1 MKRHLSYIYT
11 ATKRPLLGRVVG
23 RLLLFFLLLS
33 FGEVKAQ
40 NIILRPDISYAGTPR
55 QVEIGGMSVK
65 GVTDYEETVLL
76 NISGLTIGQKIEMP
90 GQEITEAVKRYWK
103 HGLFSRVSITAD
115 SLVDSKVYLSINLA
129 LCPRIS
135 SINYV
140 GVKKSERED
149 LEAKLGMAK
158 SMSLTK
164 NLVDRAKIL
173 AKKYFDDKGYKNAEI
188 EITQHDDVTGKN
200 QVVLD
205 VIIDKKD
212 KMKVRNIVLDGNEM
226 VKSGTIKGG
235 MFTKGAL
242 GKIHEAGKLGN
253 FFKAKKYTPER
264 YAEAKK
270 TLIEKYNEL
279 GYRDAAVVEDSV
291 WNEDDKHVNIYLKIR
306 RQVLYPQHHLG
317 GQHCRPH

>member
-55 QVEIGGMSVK
+55 QVEIGGLSVK

-140 GVKKSERED
+140 IS
-149 LEAKLGMAK
+149 A
-158 SMSLTK
+158 
-164 NLVDRAKIL
+164 
-173 AKKYFDDKGYKNAEI
+173 
-188 EITQHDDVTGKN
+188 
-200 QVVLD
+200 
-205 VIIDKKD
+205 
-212 KMKVRNIVLDGNEM
+212 
-226 VKSGTIKGG
+226 
-235 MFTKGAL
+235 
-242 GKIHEAGKLGN
+242 
-253 FFKAKKYTPER
+253 
-264 YAEAKK
+264 
-270 TLIEKYNEL
+270 
-279 GYRDAAVVEDSV
+279 
-291 WNEDDKHVNIYLKIR
+291 
-306 RQVLYPQHHLG
+306 
-317 GQHCRPH
+317 

>member
-11 ATKRPLLGRVVG
+11 VTKRPLLGRVVG

-33 FGEVKAQ
+33 FGEMKAQ

-55 QVEIGGMSVK
+55 QVEIGGLSVK

-200 QVVLD
+200 QLVLSGGAVVA
-205 VIIDKKD
+205 
-212 KMKVRNIVLDGNEM
+212 
-226 VKSGTIKGG
+226 VKSCGG
-235 MFTKGAL
+235 A
-242 GKIHEAGKLGN
+242 
-253 FFKAKKYTPER
+253 
-264 YAEAKK
+264 
-270 TLIEKYNEL
+270 
-279 GYRDAAVVEDSV
+279 
-291 WNEDDKHVNIYLKIR
+291 
-306 RQVLYPQHHLG
+306 YPQGAVGSLAERVD
-317 GQHCRPH
+317 QRLLATDAQQ

>member
-33 FGEVKAQ
+33 FSEMKAQ
-40 NIILRPDISYAGTPR
+40 NIIMRPDISYAGTPR
-55 QVEIGGMSVK
+55 EVEIGGLSVK

-76 NISGLTIGQKIEMP
+76 NISGLTVGQKIEMP

-173 AKKYFDDKGYKNAEI
+173 AKK
-188 EITQHDDVTGKN
+188 
-200 QVVLD
+200 
-205 VIIDKKD
+205 
-212 KMKVRNIVLDGNEM
+212 
-226 VKSGTIKGG
+226 
-235 MFTKGAL
+235 
-242 GKIHEAGKLGN
+242 
-253 FFKAKKYTPER
+253 
-264 YAEAKK
+264 
-270 TLIEKYNEL
+270 
-279 GYRDAAVVEDSV
+279 
-291 WNEDDKHVNIYLKIR
+291 
-306 RQVLYPQHHLG
+306 
-317 GQHCRPH
+317 